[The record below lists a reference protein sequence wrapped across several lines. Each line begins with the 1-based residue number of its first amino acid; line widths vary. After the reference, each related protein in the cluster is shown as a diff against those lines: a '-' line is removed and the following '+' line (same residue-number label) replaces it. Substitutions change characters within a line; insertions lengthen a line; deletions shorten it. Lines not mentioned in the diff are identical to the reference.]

1 MPIVNDDTLDV
12 TYPELQLDERVHIV
26 INHDEMSIAT
36 NEQRRRLW
44 LAEGQQPLR
53 KKGNGRS
60 VHVSDFILETM
71 GRLCLTQT
79 QLGAQA
85 QLPIGN
91 RLQKMDAR
99 TIIYPGK
106 NADAWWD
113 MAQLLMQI
121 KDAIPIFEYL
131 HPEALASGCLTAHG
145 NMKHFPM
152 ML

>member
-26 INHDEMSIAT
+26 IDHDEMSIAT
-36 NEQRRRLW
+36 NEQCWWLW
-44 LAEGQQPLR
+44 LAEGQQPLQ
-53 KKGNGRS
+53 KKGNGCS
-60 VHVSDFILETM
+60 VHVSDFILETT
-71 GRLCLTQT
+71 GHLCLTQM
-79 QLGAQA
+79 QHGAQA
-85 QLPIGN
+85 QLPISN
-91 RLQKMDAR
+91 CLQKTDAR

-131 HPEALASGCLTAHG
+131 HPGAIGICV
-145 NMKHFPM
+145 
-152 ML
+152 